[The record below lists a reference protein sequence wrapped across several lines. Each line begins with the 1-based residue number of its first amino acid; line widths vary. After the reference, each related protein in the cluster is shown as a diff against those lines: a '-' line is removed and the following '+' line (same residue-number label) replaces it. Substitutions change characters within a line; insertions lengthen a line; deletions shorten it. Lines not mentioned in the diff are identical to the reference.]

1 MPFVRGPYAA
11 PAMLAMPAF
20 SAHPVRFGEF
30 ASSICEVALPH
41 FWWKGSSPRA
51 VIPLEVN
58 AFLGKPA
65 ACCHFAIGAARK
77 IERRGTP
84 KTLCFIGGFE
94 LHQKCGRARMVWPRS
109 RTGGGGRSRP
119 GMAPT
124 PSCSRSASVT
134 CSRQR
139 AKERRPKPAL
149 RSLLERIARTITA
162 KQLNPS
168 PMRLWAACV
177 ATFPTLAAPTSV
189 PNRLYERGKSD
200 CLDVRVSS
208 FRSSSPEVCVLI
220 GNQSWLACRHEMPKQ
235 GADPPHGRQVPQ
247 ASA

>member
-1 MPFVRGPYAA
+1 MHCYFNLVSPHQSIIDEEGIAVADADEARTFAREAVTEMVQDGVAEIAHWRGWEG
-11 PAMLAMPAF
+11 
-20 SAHPVRFGEF
+20 V
-30 ASSICEVALPH
+30 
-41 FWWKGSSPRA
+41 
-51 VIPLEVN
+51 
-58 AFLGKPA
+58 
-65 ACCHFAIGAARK
+65 
-77 IERRGTP
+77 
-84 KTLCFIGGFE
+84 
-94 LHQKCGRARMVWPRS
+94 
-109 RTGGGGRSRP
+109 GGRSRP
-119 GMAPT
+119 GMPPE
-124 PSCSRSASVT
+124 PSYSRSASVT

-139 AKERRPKPAL
+139 AKERRPKPASRPL
-149 RSLLERIARTITA
+149 QVRITRTITA

-208 FRSSSPEVCVLI
+208 FRSSSPEVCILI